1 MSGSRVDEKDSSG
14 MQMRPPS
21 QDPADESAQV
31 TAVVDCSA
39 MRLGDR
45 MACAWMAQQRHRAT
59 GERFALIDRHPAL
72 SRDFPLPR
80 YFGETFVDWSE
91 AQIAA
96 AALPRWEMGNLW
108 LTAPNAFAAN
118 PQAGRFET
126 LPAAIVAQAHELA
139 AATPAGRP
147 RILVHVLDDA
157 PYNMARRWRRKDAD
171 ALCDEL
177 RRLGGHVVL
186 LNPASA
192 QFIGGFERMLAEM
205 LAADLFIGGDT
216 GPSHVFA
223 LLCADKPQVAVYPSM
238 RKDQRKFAA
247 DQARLGLP
255 QAWSSLPLRPALRVI
270 EMKRRLALIWHERQ
284 LLLRRPG
291 LFDGRD
297 VARQVMAEL
306 AAHTKG

>member
-1 MSGSRVDEKDSSG
+1 MPGNSVDEKDSSG
-14 MQMRPPS
+14 MQTPPPS
-21 QDPADESAQV
+21 QHSPEEDARV
-31 TAVVDCSA
+31 TAVIDCST

-45 MACAWMAQQRHRAT
+45 MACAWMAQQRHRTT
-59 GERFALIDRHPAL
+59 GERFALIDRHPVL

-91 AQIAA
+91 ARIAA
-96 AALPRWEMGNLW
+96 AALPRWDMGNLW
-108 LTAPNAFAAN
+108 LTVTNAFAAN
-118 PQAGRFET
+118 PRAGRFEM
-126 LPAAIVAQAHELA
+126 LPADIAAQARELA
-139 AATPAGRP
+139 AATPGGKP

-177 RRLGGHVVL
+177 RRLGGEVVL

-205 LAADLFIGGDT
+205 LAADLFVGGDT

-238 RKDQRKFAA
+238 LKDQRKFAA
-247 DQARLGLP
+247 DQARLGLALP
-255 QAWSSLPLRPALRVI
+255 WDSLPKRPALRVI
-270 EMKRRLALIWHERQ
+270 TMKRRLALIWHERQ
-284 LLLRRPG
+284 LLLRRAG

>member
-1 MSGSRVDEKDSSG
+1 MPGSSVDEKDSSG
-14 MQMRPPS
+14 MQTPNPSQRPP
-21 QDPADESAQV
+21 EENAQV
-31 TAVVDCSA
+31 TAVVDCST

-59 GERFALIDRHPAL
+59 GERVALIDRHPVLA
-72 SRDFPLPR
+72 RDFPLQR

-91 AQIAA
+91 ARIAA
-96 AALPRWEMGNLW
+96 AALPTWDMGNLW
-108 LTAPNAFAAN
+108 LTVTNAFATN
-118 PQAGRFET
+118 PQAGQFET
-126 LPAAIVAQAHELA
+126 LPATITAQARELA
-139 AATPAGRP
+139 ASTPAGKP

-157 PYNMARRWRRKDAD
+157 PYNMARRWRRKDAG

-177 RRLGGHVVL
+177 QRLGGHVVL

-205 LAADLFIGGDT
+205 LAADLFVGGDT

-238 RKDQRKFAA
+238 LKDQRKFAA
-247 DQARLGLP
+247 DQARLGLALP
-255 QAWSSLPLRPALRVI
+255 WNSLPKRPALRVI
-270 EMKRRLALIWHERQ
+270 TMKRRLALIWHERQ
-284 LLLRRPG
+284 LLLRRAG

-306 AAHTKG
+306 AGHP

>member
-1 MSGSRVDEKDSSG
+1 MHT
-14 MQMRPPS
+14 PNPS
-21 QDPADESAQV
+21 QDEPDDTRQVSAF
-31 TAVVDCSA
+31 VDCST

-59 GERFALIDRHPAL
+59 GERFALIDRHPTLA
-72 SRDFPLPR
+72 RDFPLQR
-80 YFGETFVDWSE
+80 YFGKTFVDWSE
-91 AQIAA
+91 ARIAG
-96 AALPRWEMGNLW
+96 AALPAWDMGNLW
-108 LTAPNAFAAN
+108 LTVTNAFAAN
-118 PQAGRFET
+118 PQAGHFET
-126 LPAAIVAQAHELA
+126 LPAAIAAQARELA
-139 AATPAGRP
+139 ASTPAGKP

-171 ALCDEL
+171 ALCNEL

-192 QFIGGFERMLAEM
+192 QFIGGLERMLAEM

-223 LLCADKPQVAVYPSM
+223 LLCADRPQVAVYPSM
-238 RKDQRKFAA
+238 QKDQRKFAA
-247 DQARLGLP
+247 DQARLGLAQP
-255 QAWSSLPLRPALRVI
+255 WSSLPLRPALRVI
-270 EMKRRLALIWHERQ
+270 TMKRRLALIWHERQ

-306 AAHTKG
+306 AAHVKG

>member
-1 MSGSRVDEKDSSG
+1 
-14 MQMRPPS
+14 MQISHAENATEIDRI
-21 QDPADESAQV
+21 
-31 TAVVDCSA
+31 TAVVDCST

-45 MACAWMAQQRHRAT
+45 MACAWMAQQRHRAS
-59 GERFALIDRHPAL
+59 GERFALIDRHPTLA
-72 SRDFPLPR
+72 RDFPLQR

-91 AQIAA
+91 ARIAA
-96 AALPRWEMGNLW
+96 AALPAWDMGNLW
-108 LTAPNAFAAN
+108 LTVTNAFATN
-118 PQAGRFET
+118 PQAGQFET
-126 LPAAIVAQAHELA
+126 LPAAITAQARELA
-139 AATPAGRP
+139 ASTPAGKP

-205 LAADLFIGGDT
+205 LAADLFVGGDT

-238 RKDQRKFAA
+238 LKDQRKFAA
-247 DQARLGLP
+247 DQARLGLALP
-255 QAWSSLPLRPALRVI
+255 WNSLPKRPALRVI
-270 EMKRRLALIWHERQ
+270 TMKRRLALIWHERQ
-284 LLLRRPG
+284 LLLRRAG

-306 AAHTKG
+306 AAYAKA